1 MPDYHPES
9 PERIG
14 AITQQLIAENLL
26 EQLVSYEAPMVT
38 REQLARVHTAE
49 YIDTIW
55 SNAPTEGYLYLD
67 MDTSMGPGSLAA
79 AQRAAGAAVL
89 ATELVFEGKVSNAFC
104 NIRPPG
110 HHAGPD
116 YAMGFCIF
124 NNVAV
129 GVMHAIAH
137 YGLQRVAIADFDVHH
152 GNGTEE
158 IFRNDPRVM
167 LCSTFQHPFYPHS
180 GADSSSDHMVNVPLP
195 TGTGSDGFRAAVED
209 RWIPALEQFQP
220 EMIFFSAGFDGHEND
235 GMASL
240 RLHEDDYAWVT
251 QRIMEIADIYSKNR
265 IVSLLEGGYAL
276 PVLGRSAAA
285 HIRTLMR
292 I

>member
-89 ATELVFEGKVSNAFC
+89 ALRHVRGGASQPVPESRLYG
-104 NIRPPG
+104 
-110 HHAGPD
+110 AG
-116 YAMGFCIF
+116 
-124 NNVAV
+124 
-129 GVMHAIAH
+129 
-137 YGLQRVAIADFDVHH
+137 
-152 GNGTEE
+152 
-158 IFRNDPRVM
+158 
-167 LCSTFQHPFYPHS
+167 S
-180 GADSSSDHMVNVPLP
+180 
-195 TGTGSDGFRAAVED
+195 
-209 RWIPALEQFQP
+209 
-220 EMIFFSAGFDGHEND
+220 
-235 GMASL
+235 
-240 RLHEDDYAWVT
+240 
-251 QRIMEIADIYSKNR
+251 
-265 IVSLLEGGYAL
+265 
-276 PVLGRSAAA
+276 
-285 HIRTLMR
+285 
-292 I
+292 